1 MKKLFIQPEIKVSV
15 FSIENLITASGNKDV
30 VRGVMTG
37 GGTTVDGIAEASIDL
52 SGGGSQE

>member
-37 GGTTVDGIAEASIDL
+37 GGTTVYGIAEASIDL